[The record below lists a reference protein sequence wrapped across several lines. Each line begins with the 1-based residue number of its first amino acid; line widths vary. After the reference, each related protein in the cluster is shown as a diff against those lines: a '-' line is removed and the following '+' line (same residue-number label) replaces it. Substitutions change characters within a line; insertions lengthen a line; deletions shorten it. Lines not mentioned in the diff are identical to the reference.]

1 MEKLTKQNLKLVGS
15 SPTLEML
22 VSMIE
27 SKMYWKVISTKES
40 VNYSFGR
47 KKVYEIETTKGV
59 NKNAVIISESGRY
72 KLYFISL

>member
-1 MEKLTKQNLKLVGS
+1 MENLQKQNLKLIGS
-15 SPTLEML
+15 APTLGML

-27 SKMYWKVISTKES
+27 NKMYWKVVSTKES
-40 VNYSFGR
+40 ENYSFGR
-47 KKVYEIETTKGV
+47 KKIYDIETTKGM